1 MIVYGDVDDDNEDDD
16 AQPMTNT
23 MMMVV
28 GVMTMIIIIINFIS
42 IHQLHYQHKSN
53 RYSMI
58 DIYMDGWM
66 NEEIDGLIDWLIVY
80 IYKDRCIH
88 ESVHMR

>member
-1 MIVYGDVDDDNEDDD
+1 MMMMMMMMIVYGDVDDDYDYEVDD

-28 GVMTMIIIIINFIS
+28 GVMTMAALSIIFFIINFIS
-42 IHQLHYQHKSN
+42 FHQSVSPSTHPYLSIHQLHHKSN

-58 DIYMDGWM
+58 DVWMDG
-66 NEEIDGLIDWLIVY
+66 
-80 IYKDRCIH
+80 
-88 ESVHMR
+88 

>member
-1 MIVYGDVDDDNEDDD
+1 MIMMYMMMMMMMIVYGDVDDDDDVEDDD

-28 GVMTMIIIIINFIS
+28 GVITMMMYRCSNPVYHVYPPIGISIYLS
-42 IHQLHYQHKSN
+42 IHQLHYHHKSN

-58 DIYMDGWM
+58 DVWMD
-66 NEEIDGLIDWLIVY
+66 E
-80 IYKDRCIH
+80 
-88 ESVHMR
+88 